1 MKDCIN
7 KLGEQLLKDPT
18 VASDLLMALTQ
29 SNAPASCIK
38 QSWLNVHW
46 HRSSMRIVLT
56 VIRERWNRMPQ
67 PRIMFLR
74 VCWQH
79 NDLMWHHFV
88 TRDLLDS
95 SSTAL
100 EIFNRLHVEG
110 PRPKVLRT
118 LLFLNRD
125 DLFPDMVP
133 CMINEA
139 ALRGTFTEPLLQLWL
154 RNNAAQGIL
163 EVAFKQLRRALESTQ
178 QNIAGLAM
186 HLVNT
191 LPLARVKVMLPS
203 VAKLA
208 SRNDWFDYTVHN
220 ARQLITDSSYMPENY
235 SVVARAVRE
244 SPWQRYIEHLHSN
257 TLLLLVDYL
266 KKHRAID
273 VLISLMHHFTPRAVV
288 NGVFT
293 SLLACNPSAQD
304 LDRLIGLSDCALTE
318 NVHGAIYYMY
328 MHKTVITNMFE
339 PAMRLHSSSMEV
351 LAKHVEAV
359 DRELKWHKR
368 RLIMCCLALSNH
380 KRKLGKLAN
389 NCVLQNLQQ
398 HSQAW
403 PVVLQFI

>member
-1 MKDCIN
+1 MKACIN

-46 HRSSMRIVLT
+46 HKPNMRIVLT
-56 VIRERWNRMPQ
+56 AIRERWDLMPQ

-79 NDLMWHHFV
+79 NDSLWHHFV
-88 TRDLLDS
+88 TPDLLDS
-95 SSTAL
+95 SSKAL
-100 EIFNRLHVEG
+100 EIFHRLHYEG

-125 DLFPDMVP
+125 DLVPDMVP

-139 ALRGTFTEPLLQLWL
+139 ALRGSFTEPLLQLWL

-163 EVAFKQLRRALESTQ
+163 DVAFTKLRHALESTQ

-186 HLVNT
+186 HLVNR
-191 LPLARVKVMLPS
+191 LPLARVKLMLPP

-208 SRNDWFDYTVHN
+208 SRNDWFDYTVHS
-220 ARQLITDSSYMPENY
+220 ARQLITDWSYLPENY
-235 SVVARAVRE
+235 SVVARSVRAH
-244 SPWQRYIEHLHSN
+244 PWQQYVENLNPN

-266 KKHRAID
+266 QRHRAVD
-273 VLISLMHHFTPRAVV
+273 VLIGLMHHFTPRAVV

-293 SLLACNPSAQD
+293 GLLSCVPTAQE
-304 LDRLIGLSDCALTE
+304 LQRLQGTADCALTE

-328 MHKTVITNMFE
+328 THKTVVANMFE
-339 PAMRLHSSSMEV
+339 PAMRLHSHAMQA
-351 LAKHVEAV
+351 LAKHVKAV
-359 DRELKWHKR
+359 ERELKWHKR
-368 RLIMCCLALSNH
+368 KLVMCCLALSAHNH
-380 KRKLGKLAN
+380 TCASKN
-389 NCVLQNLQQ
+389 VLQHLKQ

-403 PVVLQFI
+403 PVVLQYL